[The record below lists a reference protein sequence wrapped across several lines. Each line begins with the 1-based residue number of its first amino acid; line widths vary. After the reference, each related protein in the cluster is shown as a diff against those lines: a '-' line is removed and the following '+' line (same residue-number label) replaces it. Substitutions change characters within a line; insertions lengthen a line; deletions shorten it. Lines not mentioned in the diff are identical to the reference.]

1 MRKKKSKHFRKMGV
15 RNLRLKASKAFL
27 RKGKAHS
34 QVEAGSGEAAPV
46 PMATRLSD
54 ASFGRRAK
62 G

>member
-1 MRKKKSKHFRKMGV
+1 MRKKKSKQVRKMGV
-15 RNLRLKASKAFL
+15 RSLRLKASKAFL

-54 ASFGRRAK
+54 TSFGRRAK